1 MKEKVLIVGEKC
13 NIKMI
18 STIIVIVGIIATLV
32 VDYVSIPGIIEDYGI
47 LAVLFGDE
55 GLFFT
60 AIIFGPI
67 FVIALVLY
75 FSSSKVCLTV
85 TDKRVYG
92 TAIFGK
98 RVDLPLDMVSAIS
111 TSFLKGIGVSTSS
124 GVIKFWLIKNNEE
137 IHKTISEL
145 LLKRQDKK
153 VETVKEEVKTSDA
166 DELKKYKELL
176 DDGAITQEEYDAKKK
191 EILKL

>member
-1 MKEKVLIVGEKC
+1 MKEKELIVGEKC

-18 STIIVIVGIIATLV
+18 STIIAIVGIIATLV
-32 VDYVSIPGIIEDYGI
+32 VDYISIPGIIEDYGI
-47 LAVLFGDE
+47 LGVFFGDE

-67 FVIALVLY
+67 LVIALVLY

-98 RVDLPLDMVSAIS
+98 RVDLPLDMISAIS